1 MTKKAVKTVR
11 RVKKDAP
18 QRGRPSAS
26 LIGDAVIGRRVP
38 RGLHPKWWRCDD
50 VRERM
55 IPREHGGGHV
65 VEYLW
70 VSRCTCGARMEE
82 WKQYTLPPVS
92 GHRLPAKCDA
102 CNDRVTGRD
111 VADGADIGIP
121 ISPVSA
127 DNDQEIAPAVAA
139 VETDA
144 ELLKRVRLAMSRP
157 TRESVEL
164 HCANLE
170 PDAWSDYVK
179 VAMLTFVKQ
188 RRHTYIPDN
197 ILAVLNEVANG

>member
-1 MTKKAVKTVR
+1 MTKKAGKAVR

-26 LIGDAVIGRRVP
+26 LNGDAVIGRRVP
-38 RGLHPKWWRCDD
+38 RGLHPKWWRCDN
-50 VRERM
+50 VRERT

-70 VSRCTCGARMEE
+70 VARCACGARMEE

-111 VADGADIGIP
+111 RSDIGIP
-121 ISPVSA
+121 ISPVPAASA
-127 DNDQEIAPAVAA
+127 ADVALANRVLTALTVDTPANRKYVEWLSAANWDEGFKALVRSTIAGVQC
-139 VETDA
+139 EYMTEQFIS
-144 ELLKRVRLAMSRP
+144 ELAK
-157 TRESVEL
+157 
-164 HCANLE
+164 
-170 PDAWSDYVK
+170 
-179 VAMLTFVKQ
+179 
-188 RRHTYIPDN
+188 
-197 ILAVLNEVANG
+197 NG